1 MLTASEFYEI
11 VKFIENTISS
21 RKRLSQRTINPFFG
35 LSPEFVDSKASCARA
50 PPLLDLS
57 HTNIIDSTSLASAM
71 NVYVLLIVI
80 FSVAFAAP
88 ILKWLYINYFASLL
102 RWLFK
107 LAVKLKR
114 KVAARK
120 SKFQKELEKIY
131 QEYGL
136 TNSAREAQEV

>member
-1 MLTASEFYEI
+1 
-11 VKFIENTISS
+11 
-21 RKRLSQRTINPFFG
+21 
-35 LSPEFVDSKASCARA
+35 
-50 PPLLDLS
+50 
-57 HTNIIDSTSLASAM
+57 M

-88 ILKWLYINYFASLL
+88 ILKWLYINYFGEGV

>member
-1 MLTASEFYEI
+1 
-11 VKFIENTISS
+11 
-21 RKRLSQRTINPFFG
+21 
-35 LSPEFVDSKASCARA
+35 
-50 PPLLDLS
+50 
-57 HTNIIDSTSLASAM
+57 M

-88 ILKWLYINYFASLL
+88 ILKWIYINYFASLL
-102 RWLFK
+102 RCLFK

-136 TNSAREAQEV
+136 SNSAREAQEV